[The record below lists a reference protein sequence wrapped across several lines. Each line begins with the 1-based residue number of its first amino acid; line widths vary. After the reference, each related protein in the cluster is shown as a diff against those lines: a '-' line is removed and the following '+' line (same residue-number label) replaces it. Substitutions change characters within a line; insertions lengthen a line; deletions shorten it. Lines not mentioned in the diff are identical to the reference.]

1 MLYAFSHVDIW
12 INVHKP
18 TYIMYMGDDVLAS
31 YNVFFIEMHV
41 DDIRF

>member
-1 MLYAFSHVDIW
+1 M
-12 INVHKP
+12 HKS

-41 DDIRF
+41 DDIR